1 MLESLITIPHIYY
14 FFSCHYIFWPVN
26 CTPEKYAIL
35 RQKMHQNNDM
45 SWLIWT
51 VLITLNHARNS
62 IDQIEGFD
70 ASLLLIAVLGRAV
83 LATCGNYGLRRGI
96 VINSGSV
103 IIIKS
108 HIHSQSAISLDLVLF
123 KIVAAMNWD
132 PCIVLHLRF
141 QITTSAI

>member
-108 HIHSQSAISLDLVLF
+108 HIHSHPWSFWFRSKSWQLWIKTLSLYCILDFKLPVL
-123 KIVAAMNWD
+123 
-132 PCIVLHLRF
+132 
-141 QITTSAI
+141 